1 MKQKLYIDFD
11 STLFDSD
18 KYDSILLKICNK
30 YGITNDRLDEIKR
43 ILFSRNTDF
52 DIDIL
57 ISYLIEKENVDKK
70 ILEDIKNLKNHSFL
84 YEDTL
89 LFLECIQDK
98 YNPILLTCGGENNQ
112 KDKIKASGIDHFF
125 SEIIIT
131 PEDKSKLDNVDY
143 KNSIFID
150 NNPQEVIRFIKAGA
164 KKVIRIRRDTDKYS
178 KIDLNISNVEEYT
191 SLYDVLIGL
200 EIEQDEYLLIKTKS
214 NKGDENE

>member
-1 MKQKLYIDFD
+1 MKQKIYIDFD

-18 KYDSILLKICNK
+18 KYDFMLFNICNK
-30 YGITNDRLDEIKR
+30 YGITNDRLEEIKKF
-43 ILFSRNTDF
+43 LFSRNTDF

-57 ISYLIEKENVDKK
+57 VSCLIEKENVDKK
-70 ILEDIKNLKNHSFL
+70 ILEDINNLKNISFL
-84 YEDTL
+84 YEDVL

-98 YNPILLTCGGENNQ
+98 FEPILLTCGGEKNQ
-112 KDKIKASGIDHFF
+112 KDKIKVCDINHFF

-143 KNSIFID
+143 KNSVFVD
-150 NNPQEVIRFIKAGA
+150 NNPKEVMRFLNAGA

-191 SLYDVLIGL
+191 SLDGVLVGL
-200 EIEQDEYLLIKTKS
+200 GI
-214 NKGDENE
+214 